1 MRHFLVSAN
10 SLVGASMDFAGDVRW
25 QRLISEELFKVNIDD
40 VGALGY
46 RIVPSVTHLFLR
58 RCQSLLLDER

>member
-1 MRHFLVSAN
+1 MRHFLVSAD

-46 RIVPSVTHLFLR
+46 RIVPSVTHLFL
-58 RCQSLLLDER
+58 